1 MRTERTSKAVG
12 TLSIG
17 TGAAIWLLLAA
28 IAQGQIP
35 DKFRNL
41 QVLPRDISK
50 QDLTETMRGFTAALG
65 VRCPFCH
72 VGREGEPLNTFDF
85 ASDDRP
91 TKRTARTM
99 IRMVRQINTEYLA
112 KLPNRTAPSLQVRCE
127 TCHHGHNLPETLPD
141 VLSAELSK
149 NGLEAAIQKYQALKA
164 QYYGGWAFD
173 FSERSLNGFSQQ
185 LAAAGKTA
193 EAIAFLKVNAEAYP
207 KSPVIPFLLGEA
219 YLKAGDKT
227 AAAASYRKAL
237 EANPDNPVAKKR
249 LSELE
254 PTPPR

>member
-1 MRTERTSKAVG
+1 MWTERTRPVVGSLSVAAGAV
-12 TLSIG
+12 L
-17 TGAAIWLLLAA
+17 WLLLAA
-28 IAQGQIP
+28 VAQAQLP

-41 QVLPRDISK
+41 QVLPKDISK
-50 QDLTETMRGFTAALG
+50 QDLTETMKGFTAALG

-72 VGREGEPLNTFDF
+72 VGKEGEPLNTFDF
-85 ASDDRP
+85 ASNEKP

-112 KLPNRTAPSLQVRCE
+112 KLPDRTTSSLQVRCE
-127 TCHHGHNLPETLPD
+127 TCHHGRNRPEPLQD
-141 VLSAELSK
+141 VLSAELSR

-164 QYYGGWAFD
+164 QYYGGYAFD
-173 FSERSLNGFSQQ
+173 FSERSLNGFAQQ
-185 LAAAGKTA
+185 LAAGGKTA
-193 EAIAFLKVNAEAYP
+193 EAIGFLKINAEAYP

-237 EANPDNPVAKKR
+237 EANPDNPIAKQR

>member
-1 MRTERTSKAVG
+1 MRTERTSTAVG
-12 TLSIG
+12 AISIW
-17 TGAAIWLLLAA
+17 TGVATWLLLVAV
-28 IAQGQIP
+28 AQGQLP

-41 QVLPRDISK
+41 QVLPKDISK

-72 VGREGEPLNTFDF
+72 VGKEGQPLNTFDF

-99 IRMVRQINTEYLA
+99 IRMVRQINDEYLA
-112 KLPNRTAPSLQVRCE
+112 KLPKRTASSLQVRCE
-127 TCHHGHNLPETLPD
+127 TCHHGRNRPETLQD
-141 VLSAELSK
+141 VLSAELSR
-149 NGLEAAIQKYQALKA
+149 NGLDAAIQKYQALKA

-173 FSERSLNGFSQQ
+173 FSERSLNGFAQQ
-185 LAAAGKTA
+185 LAAGGKTT

-219 YLKAGDKT
+219 YLKAGDRT

-237 EANPDNPVAKKR
+237 EANPDNPVAKQR